1 MTKNPGDG
9 PRSRRGFVTFTLVK
23 TRKLPEDSDANATAN
38 GVNDHPGKPQPPG
51 ETAAQPAGS
60 PPASLLAPTP
70 PPRPTVEEP
79 GSPLRLVFA
88 SFLMLFVEL
97 ALIRWVTANN
107 VYVTKATNF
116 VLLASFLGIGIGF
129 LNARSRR
136 DYLRWTPVALLLL
149 VGFVLAFPVILQTL
163 TGPHP
168 FRGLNGT
175 AALPQ
180 PVSLGLVFV
189 LVVAVMAG
197 LGQGTAR
204 LFVRFRPLRAYRY
217 DILGSLAG
225 IAAFTLLSF
234 LDQPP
239 GTWGCIACAGLLVL
253 IAPRIR
259 WWQILAV
266 AGVATLLLLASFVP
280 TQEWSPYNKLSY
292 YQTHGVTGALYVSAN
307 NIPYQAARSL
317 ATMRRQKAFYF
328 YPYRHVT
335 KASLGNVLIIGSGT
349 GNDAAVALSE
359 SARHVDTV
367 EIDPLLVRLG
377 HMHPNHP
384 YASPR
389 LTAHVDDGRAYLQ
402 NTSKRYNLILF
413 ALPDSLTAL
422 AGQSGIRLESYLLT
436 LQSIQAVRAHL
447 APGGTFAMY
456 NYYAPFL
463 ESRYA
468 STIKDAFG
476 RTPCAEVGPPL
487 GGRRLAVLTVRPA
500 GPVPN
505 CASFWH
511 GARLAPATDDHP
523 FPYLPGN
530 DIPKQYLWMI
540 AAIFAG
546 SLLLV
551 RVGGGS
557 FSRMRHYVDLAF
569 MGAAFLLLETKNIV
583 QFALLFGTTWLVN
596 SLVFAGVLLAVYL
609 AVETASH
616 IRLPRPAVLYAA
628 LIASLALT
636 WVVPQESLVGLPIVA
651 RFFAGSALAFAPIY
665 LANLIFAQRFSDV
678 ATSGDAF
685 AANLLGA
692 MVGGVLEYIA
702 LITGYRFLLIVIGA
716 LYGLAFL
723 TSRLLRG
730 RRSGGLQGAGVQA
743 AAGVR

>member
-1 MTKNPGDG
+1 MTGAEEEIPAQQPSSQATRPPGDQPQDG
-9 PRSRRGFVTFTLVK
+9 LAARAPA
-23 TRKLPEDSDANATAN
+23 PAATA
-38 GVNDHPGKPQPPG
+38 
-51 ETAAQPAGS
+51 ES
-60 PPASLLAPTP
+60 PRGRA
-70 PPRPTVEEP
+70 
-79 GSPLRLVFA
+79 RLVFA

-129 LNARSRR
+129 LNARTSR
-136 DYLRWTPVALLLL
+136 DYLRWTPVALLAL
-149 VGFVLAFPVILQTL
+149 VSFVLAFPVILQTL
-163 TGPHP
+163 NGPHP
-168 FRGLNGT
+168 FQGLRGT
-175 AALPQ
+175 PALPQ
-180 PVSLGLVFV
+180 PVSLGVVFV
-189 LVVAVMAG
+189 LVVGVMAG
-197 LGQGTAR
+197 LGQGVAR
-204 LFVRFRPLRAYRY
+204 LFVRFRPLRAYRL

-225 IAAFTLLSF
+225 IAAFTGLSF
-234 LDQPP
+234 LNQPP
-239 GTWGCIACAGLLVL
+239 GTWGCIACAGILVL
-253 IAPRIR
+253 LAPRIR
-259 WWQILAV
+259 WWQVLAV
-266 AGVATLLLLASFVP
+266 AGVATLLLLESVVP
-280 TQEWSPYNKLSY
+280 AQQWSPYNKLA
-292 YQTHGVTGALYVSAN
+292 YQQKGGANPALYVSAN

-317 ATMRRQKAFYF
+317 AVMRKQKAFYF

-359 SARHVDTV
+359 GARHVDTV

-377 HMHPNHP
+377 HRHPNHP

-402 NTSKRYNLILF
+402 NTAKHYNLILF

-422 AGQSGIRLESYLLT
+422 AGQSAIRLESYLLT
-436 LQSIQAVRAHL
+436 EQSLEAVRAHL

-468 STIKDAFG
+468 STIEDAFG

-487 GGRRLAVLTVRPA
+487 GGRRLAVLTVHST

-505 CASFWH
+505 CASFYN
-511 GARLAPATDDHP
+511 GSRIAPATDDHP

-530 DIPKQYLWMI
+530 DIPKQYLWMLG
-540 AAIFAG
+540 AIFAL

-551 RVGGGS
+551 RVAGGK
-557 FSRMRHYVDLAF
+557 FSQMRSYVDLAF

-609 AVETASH
+609 AVETASRV
-616 IRLPRPAVLYAA
+616 RLPRPAVLYAA
-628 LIASLALT
+628 LIASLVLT
-636 WVVPQESLVGLPIVA
+636 WLVPQESLLSLPIVA
-651 RFFAGSALAFAPIY
+651 RFVAGSALAFAPIF
-665 LANLIFAQRFSDV
+665 LANLIFAQRFAGV
-678 ATSGDAF
+678 ASSGAAF

-692 MVGGVLEYIA
+692 MVGGALEYVA
-702 LITGYRFLLIVIGA
+702 LITGYRFLLIVIGV
-716 LYGLAFL
+716 LYGLAFV
-723 TSRLLRG
+723 TSRLLTSR
-730 RRSGGLQGAGVQA
+730 Q
-743 AAGVR
+743 AAGVTGAGAEVQATVGVR

>member
-1 MTKNPGDG
+1 
-9 PRSRRGFVTFTLVK
+9 
-23 TRKLPEDSDANATAN
+23 
-38 GVNDHPGKPQPPG
+38 
-51 ETAAQPAGS
+51 
-60 PPASLLAPTP
+60 
-70 PPRPTVEEP
+70 
-79 GSPLRLVFA
+79 VFA

-129 LNARSRR
+129 LNARTRR
-136 DYLRWTPVALLLL
+136 DYLRWTPVTLLLL
-149 VGFVLAFPVILQTL
+149 VSFVLAYPVILQTL
-163 TGPHP
+163 NGPHP
-168 FRGLNGT
+168 FQGLNG
-175 AALPQ
+175 APALPQ
-180 PVSLGLVFV
+180 PLSLGVVFV
-189 LVVAVMAG
+189 LVTAVMAG
-197 LGQGTAR
+197 VGQGTAR
-204 LFVRFRPLRAYRY
+204 LFVQFRPLQAYRY

-225 IAAFTLLSF
+225 IAAFTGLSF

-259 WWQILAV
+259 WWQVLAV
-266 AGVATLLLLASFVP
+266 AGVATLLLLESVVP
-280 TQEWSPYNKLSY
+280 AQEWSPYNKLSY
-292 YQTHGVTGALYVSAN
+292 NRTHGPTGALYVSAN

-317 ATMRRQKAFYF
+317 ALMHRQKAFYF

-359 SARHVDTV
+359 GARHVDTV

-377 HMHPNHP
+377 NMHPNHP
-384 YASPR
+384 YSSPR
-389 LTAHVDDGRAYLQ
+389 LTAHIDDGRAYLQ
-402 NTSKRYNLILF
+402 DTSKHYNLILF

-436 LQSIQAVRAHL
+436 LQSLQAVRAHL

-456 NYYAPFL
+456 NYYASFL

-468 STIKDAFG
+468 STIEDAFG

-487 GGRRLAVLTVRPA
+487 GGRRLAVLTVHPG

-505 CASFWH
+505 CASFYH
-511 GARLAPATDDHP
+511 GNRISAATDDHP

-546 SLLLV
+546 ALLLV
-551 RVGGGS
+551 RVGGGK
-557 FSRMRHYVDLAF
+557 FSEMRSYVDLAF

-596 SLVFAGVLLAVYL
+596 SLVFAGVLVAVYL
-609 AVETASH
+609 AVETARWL
-616 IRLPRPAVLYAA
+616 RLPPPWVLYCA

-636 WVVPQESLVGLPIVA
+636 WAIPQESLVGLPIVA
-651 RFFAGSALAFAPIY
+651 RFLAGSALAFAPIY
-665 LANLIFAQRFSDV
+665 LANLIFAQRFSGV
-678 ATSGDAF
+678 ETAGAAF

-692 MVGGVLEYIA
+692 MVGGVLEYVA
-702 LITGYRFLLIVIGA
+702 LITGYRFLLIVVGV
-716 LYGLAFL
+716 LYGLAFV
-723 TSRLLRG
+723 TSRFLTRRSAGGLRG
-730 RRSGGLQGAGVQA
+730 AGMRA
-743 AAGVR
+743 TAGVR

>member
-1 MTKNPGDG
+1 MTGAEGEVTTQTASPAAG
-9 PRSRRGFVTFTLVK
+9 PAG
-23 TRKLPEDSDANATAN
+23 E
-38 GVNDHPGKPQPPG
+38 PPAERPAG
-51 ETAAQPAGS
+51 AVAAETAAES
-60 PPASLLAPTP
+60 PRERAKLL
-70 PPRPTVEEP
+70 
-79 GSPLRLVFA
+79 FA
-88 SFLMLFVEL
+88 SFMMLFVEL

-107 VYVTKATNF
+107 VFVTKATNF

-149 VGFVLAFPVILQTL
+149 VSFVLAFPVILQTL
-163 TGPHP
+163 NGPHP
-168 FRGLNGT
+168 FQGLHGSP
-175 AALPQ
+175 ALPQ
-180 PVSLGLVFV
+180 PVSLSVVFV
-189 LVVAVMAG
+189 LVVGVMAG
-197 LGQGTAR
+197 LGQATAR
-204 LFVRFRPLRAYRY
+204 LFVGFRPLRAYRF

-225 IAAFTLLSF
+225 IAAFTGLSF

-239 GTWGCIACAGLLVL
+239 GTWGVIACAGLLIL
-253 IAPRIR
+253 LAPRIR

-266 AGVATLLLLASFVP
+266 GAVATLLLLESVVP
-280 TQEWSPYNKLSY
+280 SQEWSPYNKLSY
-292 YQTHGVTGALYVSAN
+292 NQTHGATGALYVSAN

-317 ATMRRQKAFYF
+317 AVMHRQKAFYF

-359 SARHVDTV
+359 GARHVDTV

-377 HMHPNHP
+377 NMHPNHP
-384 YASPR
+384 YSSPR
-389 LTAHVDDGRAYLQ
+389 LTAHIDDGRAFLQ
-402 NTSKRYNLILF
+402 DTSQHYNLILF

-436 LQSIQAVRAHL
+436 EQSLQAVRAHL

-468 STIKDAFG
+468 STIEDAFG

-487 GGRRLAVLTVRPA
+487 GGRRLAVLTVHPA
-500 GPVPN
+500 APVPN

-511 GARLAPATDDHP
+511 GTKIAPATDDHP
-523 FPYLPGN
+523 FPYLPSN
-530 DIPKQYLWMI
+530 TIPKQYLWMI
-540 AAIFAG
+540 AAIFAA

-557 FSRMRHYVDLAF
+557 FSRMRNYVDLAF

-596 SLVFAGVLLAVYL
+596 SLVFAGVLVAVYL
-609 AVETASH
+609 AVETASR
-616 IRLPRPAVLYAA
+616 IRLPHPAVLYAA

-651 RFFAGSALAFAPIY
+651 RFAAGSALAFAPIF
-665 LANLIFAQRFSDV
+665 LANLIFSQRFSDV

-692 MVGGVLEYIA
+692 MVGGVLEYVA
-702 LITGYRFLLIVIGA
+702 LITGYRFLLIVIGV

-723 TSRLLRG
+723 TSRFLAG
-730 RRSGGLQGAGVQA
+730 RSSGGAGVQA

>member
-1 MTKNPGDG
+1 VANRAADL
-9 PRSRRGFVTFTLVK
+9 VT
-23 TRKLPEDSDANATAN
+23 E
-38 GVNDHPGKPQPPG
+38 PQPNEPQPAEG
-51 ETAAQPAGS
+51 AQPGGAAASEDRPGH
-60 PPASLLAPTP
+60 PA
-70 PPRPTVEEP
+70 
-79 GSPLRLVFA
+79 RLVFA

-129 LNARSRR
+129 LNARARR

-149 VGFVLAFPVILQTL
+149 VAFVLRFPVILQSL
-163 TGPHP
+163 NGAHP
-168 FRGLNGT
+168 FQGLNH
-175 AALPQ
+175 APSLPQ
-180 PVSLGLVFV
+180 PVSLSVVFLLTV
-189 LVVAVMAG
+189 GVMAG

-204 LFVRFRPLRAYRY
+204 LFVQFRPLSAYRY

-225 IAAFTLLSF
+225 IAAFTGLSF

-239 GTWGCIACAGLLVL
+239 ATWGCIACVGLLIL

-266 AGVATLLLLASFVP
+266 AAVATLLVLESVNPA
-280 TQEWSPYNKLSY
+280 QEWSPYNKLAY
-292 YQTHGVTGALYVSAN
+292 HQTHGPTGALYVSAN

-317 ATMRRQKAFYF
+317 AVMHEQKAFYF
-328 YPYRHVT
+328 YPYRHIA
-335 KASLGNVLIIGSGT
+335 KAALGNVLIIGSGT
-349 GNDAAVALSE
+349 GNDAAVALSQG
-359 SARHVDTV
+359 ARHVDTV

-377 HMHPNHP
+377 NRHPNHP
-384 YASPR
+384 YSSPR
-389 LTAHVDDGRAYLQ
+389 LTAHIDDGRAYLQ
-402 NTSKRYNLILF
+402 DTNKHYNLILF

-436 LQSIQAVRAHL
+436 EQSLQAVRAHL

-468 STIKDAFG
+468 STIEDAFG

-487 GGRRLAVLTVRPA
+487 GGRSLAVLTVHPA
-500 GPVPN
+500 GPVAN

-511 GARLAPATDDHP
+511 GARIGPATDDHP

-540 AAIFAG
+540 AAIFAA

-557 FSRMRHYVDLAF
+557 FSRMRNYVDLAF

-616 IRLPRPAVLYAA
+616 FRLPRPALLYAA
-628 LIASLALT
+628 LIASLVLT
-636 WVVPQESLVGLPIVA
+636 WIVPQESLVGLPIVA
-651 RFFAGSALAFAPIY
+651 RFFAGSALAFAPVY
-665 LANLIFAQRFSDV
+665 LANLIFAQRFADV

-692 MVGGVLEYIA
+692 MVGGVLEYVA
-702 LITGYRFLLIVIGA
+702 LITGYRFLLIVIGV
-716 LYGLAFL
+716 LYGLAFV
-723 TSRLLRG
+723 TSRFLTK
-730 RRSGGLQGAGVQA
+730 RRAGGVTGMRAT
-743 AAGVR
+743 AGVR

>member
-1 MTKNPGDG
+1 MVKMRNLPDDPGKGRTLTGADG
-9 PRSRRGFVTFTLVK
+9 EFPAQQPDGHATGPDEERPRS
-23 TRKLPEDSDANATAN
+23 
-38 GVNDHPGKPQPPG
+38 
-51 ETAAQPAGS
+51 S
-60 PPASLLAPTP
+60 PPAAAPAPQAAAEST
-70 PPRPTVEEP
+70 RERA
-79 GSPLRLVFA
+79 RLVFA
-88 SFLMLFVEL
+88 SFMMLFVEL

-107 VYVTKATNF
+107 VFVTKATNF

-129 LNARSRR
+129 LNARSNR

-149 VGFVLAFPVILQTL
+149 VSFVLAFPVILAT
-163 TGPHP
+163 
-168 FRGLNGT
+168 LNGPRPFQGLHGT
-175 AALPQ
+175 PALPQ
-180 PVSLGLVFV
+180 PVSLGVVFV
-189 LVVAVMAG
+189 LVAAVMAG

-204 LFVRFRPLRAYRY
+204 LFVGFRPLPAYRL

-225 IAAFTLLSF
+225 IAAFTALSF
-234 LDQPP
+234 LNQPP
-239 GTWGCIACAGLLVL
+239 GTWGCIAAVGLLVL
-253 IAPRIR
+253 LAPRIR

-266 AGVATLLLLASFVP
+266 GAVATLLLLESVLP
-280 TQEWSPYNKLSY
+280 SQEWSPYNKLTYS
-292 YQTHGVTGALYVSAN
+292 QIHGAAPALYVSAN

-317 ATMRRQKAFYF
+317 AVMRQQKAFYF

-359 SARHVDTV
+359 GVRHVDTV

-402 NTSKRYNLILF
+402 DTSKHYNLILF

-436 LQSIQAVRAHL
+436 EQSIQAVRAHL

-468 STIKDAFG
+468 STIEDAFG
-476 RTPCAEVGPPL
+476 RAPCAEVGPPL
-487 GGRRLAVLTVRPA
+487 GGRRLAVLTVHPA

-511 GARLAPATDDHP
+511 GTRIAPATDDHP

-540 AAIFAG
+540 GAIFAL

-551 RVGGGS
+551 RAAGGS
-557 FSRMRHYVDLAF
+557 FSRMRNYVDLAF

-702 LITGYRFLLIVIGA
+702 LITGYRFLLIVIGV
-716 LYGLAFL
+716 LYGLAFV
-723 TSRLLRG
+723 TSRFLT
-730 RRSGGLQGAGVQA
+730 RRQSGGVTGAGVQA
-743 AAGVR
+743 TVGVR